1 MFTFTVLTTIGY
13 GDFAPQTTA
22 GRLCFCVYAL
32 VSIPVAGV
40 CFGRV
45 ASAVVDLASWAP
57 ACRRAA
63 IREAFF
69 SAAAAAADD
78 ASGSGGGARRINHAA
93 MLRAIAQA
101 QQCAVDVV
109 DYEHLLREADP
120 RGEDSFSLR
129 AFAWVYTHLGTIPQR
144 IAEKRTRVRVT
155 AACFAAWLLIGM
167 GTFARVEG
175 WSAVESLYFCFET
188 LLTIG
193 LGDFVPRTFCPPFA
207 PCLVPFWLVVAA
219 PAC

>member
-1 MFTFTVLTTIGY
+1 MFTFTVLTSIGY
-13 GDFAPQTTA
+13 GDFAPQTAA
-22 GRLCFCVYAL
+22 GRLFFCVYAL

-45 ASAVVDLASWAP
+45 ASAVVDLASWAA
-57 ACRRAA
+57 ACRRVA
-63 IREAFF
+63 IREAF
-69 SAAAAAADD
+69 AAAAAADD
-78 ASGSGGGARRINHAA
+78 ASGSAGGARRINHAA
-93 MLRAIAQA
+93 MLRTIAQA

-109 DYEHLLREADP
+109 EYEHLLREADP
-120 RGEDSFSLR
+120 RGEDAFSLR
-129 AFAWVYTHLGTIPQR
+129 AFAWVYTHLGSIPQR

-193 LGDFVPRTFCPPFA
+193 LGDFVPRTFCPTFA
-207 PCLVPFWLVVAA
+207 PRSVPFCLWQSL
-219 PAC
+219 C